1 MHMAHYLQK
10 NHQSPYGDSRSEE
23 ITNHQW
29 SDYVTLGWYFVH
41 FCQALRNG
49 VVTFSFWKKDGSIRE
64 AKGTTHPL
72 LIPEDMKPTSDSS
85 LKGRANYS
93 AISFFD
99 LDKQDWRSFSITNF
113 IGFVTRYEIK
123 EKSSKRAVS

>member
-1 MHMAHYLQK
+1 MKTNNSRVMKMAHILYK
-10 NHQSPYGDSRSEE
+10 NRPDFA
-23 ITNHQW
+23 W
-29 SDYVTLGWYFVH
+29 SDIVRHAWYFER
-41 FCQALRNG
+41 FRSWLNAG

-72 LIPEDMKPTSDSS
+72 LIPLDKRPKGEKAVSS
-85 LKGRANYS
+85 QYS

-113 IGFVTRYEIK
+113 IGFVTIYEIK
-123 EKSSKRAVS
+123 EKRSKRAVS